1 MPLAAYGSMS
11 LRRSHN
17 GRERMRADD
26 RKYLPEEQDNVS
38 LLQEIHNESNGAQ
51 FRRADLHI
59 HSFGEG
65 GSYDVTDAMM
75 TPEGIVDTAIAERLD
90 LIAIT
95 DHNQIANVRPA
106 LKYADGKRL
115 LVIPGVELSTPQ
127 GHLLVYFETA
137 DQLQRFFGKLTIS
150 DDRKACHNTI
160 PQCLRFAEEFSGF
173 GICAHIELDSG
184 LEKAHPKFDAFK
196 QEVFNCPNLLGLE
209 IAKASNSAW
218 FSHDDADANR
228 RNCVVARCRA
238 LGFEDGV
245 DLAKVMSSDAHTLN
259 ALGRNASGN
268 RRLTRLKM
276 EALTFASLRIAL
288 MDAAARVRLED
299 LIPASIPK
307 FVGMKLEGG
316 FLKDQIVHFSP
327 NLTCIIGGRG
337 AGKSTLLESL
347 RAASGNAAEST
358 IIDSEV
364 WPDAISLIYED
375 EVGQRHTLTRNK
387 LCEVVNGDPEG
398 PTAVSIESYG
408 QGETADT
415 IQHCDDDPSILLRFL
430 DGFIDFGELCDQ
442 DEALRDAILANQ
454 EVVEKLQ
461 LDVNQIVPTEKAKGI
476 ADTQVAAL
484 KKQNASQVVELEEK
498 LAKERRFRDG
508 LKRNLDELL
517 TSITDS
523 LTGGEL
529 RKLTADVDGDGL
541 AVGKAE
547 FEVVKAL
554 VDGLATEIE
563 TLSGQLKQK
572 VVGANGKI
580 AAQLRVWIAREKET
594 QEKIEEIRR
603 DLERQNIKLDMAFI
617 RKVTKDAANLQAR
630 LTELKKSQP
639 KQQEAFKERRRLLQE
654 RVDLRAKIFNA
665 RQAFATTMNS
675 NLAAAVVDYKVKI
688 QFYEGLLS
696 LDMEELIKTTMN
708 WRTSQV
714 PRAALIAAT
723 ISPARLLAAVVA
735 KDAATIEQLSDAEGN
750 RVFSKADAADII
762 GKLGEWQAR
771 CALERIAFEDRPE
784 IKVTRTID
792 KPDGS
797 KFHQVRDFAKLS
809 LGQQQAIL
817 LSVLLFSKS
826 RVPLIIDQP
835 EDNLDGEFI
844 YKTVVRS
851 LRSIKEHRQVII
863 VTHNPNIAVLGDAEL
878 IIPLRG
884 ASEVSVIRDR
894 GSIDTGQTKDIV
906 CTILEGSQKAF
917 KRRQEVYGY

>member
-1 MPLAAYGSMS
+1 M
-11 LRRSHN
+11 
-17 GRERMRADD
+17 
-26 RKYLPEEQDNVS
+26 S
-38 LLQEIHNESNGAQ
+38 LLQEIRNESNGAL

-65 GSYDVTDAMM
+65 GSYDVTDASM
-75 TPEGIVDTAIAERLD
+75 TPEGIVDTAIAEQLD

-95 DHNQIANVRPA
+95 DHNNIANVRPA
-106 LKYADGKRL
+106 LTYAGGKGL
-115 LVIPGVELSTPQ
+115 LVVPGVELSTPQ

-160 PQCLRFAEEFSGF
+160 PQCLRFADEFNGF

-209 IAKASNSAW
+209 IANATNSAW
-218 FSHDDADANR
+218 FSHDDTDANR
-228 RNCVVARCRA
+228 RNCVVARCA
-238 LGFEDGV
+238 TLGLEDGV
-245 DLAKVMSSDAHTLN
+245 DIAKVMSSDAHTLN

-276 EALTFASLRIAL
+276 EAPTFASLRIAL
-288 MDAAARVRLED
+288 NDAAARVRLED
-299 LIPASIPK
+299 LIPASVPR

-316 FLKDQIVHFSP
+316 FLKDQVVHFSP

-364 WPDAISLIYED
+364 WPDAISLVYED
-375 EVGQRHTLTRNK
+375 EVGQRHTLTRSK
-387 LCEVVNGDPEG
+387 LCEVVNGDPDG
-398 PTAVSIESYG
+398 PTAINIESYG

-415 IQHCDDDPSILLRFL
+415 IQHCDEDPSILLRFL
-430 DGFIDFGELCDQ
+430 DGFIDFGEMRKQ

-454 EVVEKLQ
+454 TVIETLQ
-461 LDVNQIVPTEKAKGI
+461 QCINQIGPTEKAKSI

-498 LAKERRFRDG
+498 LARERRFRDG
-508 LKRNLDELL
+508 LKRNLAELL
-517 TSITDS
+517 TSITNS
-523 LTGGEL
+523 LAGGEL
-529 RKLTADVDGDGL
+529 RKLTADIDGDAF

-547 FEVVKAL
+547 YEIVKAL
-554 VDGLATEIE
+554 VDGLASEIDA
-563 TLSGQLKQK
+563 LSGRLKQH
-572 VVGANGKI
+572 VVTANDKI
-580 AAQLRVWIAREKET
+580 AAQLQVWIAREKET
-594 QEKIEEIRR
+594 QDKIEDIRR
-603 DLERQNIKLDMAFI
+603 ELEKQNIKLDIAFI
-617 RKVTKDAANLQAR
+617 RKVTKDAADLQAR

-639 KQQEAFKERRRLLQE
+639 KQQEAFKERKRLIQE
-654 RVDLRAKIFNA
+654 RAALRGKIFNT
-665 RQAFATTMNS
+665 RHAFATTMNG
-675 NLAAAVVDYKVKI
+675 NLAAAVVDYWVKI
-688 QFYEGLLS
+688 KFYEGLLS
-696 LDMEELIKTTMN
+696 SDMEELIKTTMN

-714 PRAALIAAT
+714 PRAALISAT
-723 ISPARLLAAVVA
+723 LPPAQLLAAVVA
-735 KDAATIEQLSDAEGN
+735 KDASALEKLNDADGN
-750 RVFSKADAADII
+750 RVFSKADAADILA
-762 GKLGEWQAR
+762 KLGEWQPR
-771 CALERIAFEDRPE
+771 SALERIAFEDRPE
-784 IKVTRTID
+784 IKVTQVID
-792 KPDGS
+792 KPDGT
-797 KFHQVRDFAKLS
+797 KGYRVRDFAKLS

-817 LSVLLFSKS
+817 LTVLLFSKS

-851 LRSIKEHRQVII
+851 LRSIKEYRQVII

-884 ASEVSVIRDR
+884 ASEVSLIRDR
-894 GSIDTGQTKDIV
+894 GSIDTTETKDIV

-917 KRRQEVYGY
+917 KRRQEIYGY

>member
-1 MPLAAYGSMS
+1 MS
-11 LRRSHN
+11 LLH
-17 GRERMRADD
+17 
-26 RKYLPEEQDNVS
+26 
-38 LLQEIHNESNGAQ
+38 QEIQNESNGAQ

-65 GSYDVTDAMM
+65 GSYDVKDVTM
-75 TPEGIVDTAIAERLD
+75 TPECIVDTAIAERLD

-106 LKYADGKRL
+106 LKHAEGKGL

-150 DDRKACHNTI
+150 EDRKSCHNTI
-160 PQCLRFAEEFSGF
+160 PQCLRIAEEFNGF

-209 IAKASNSAW
+209 ITNASNSAL
-218 FSHDDADANR
+218 FSHDDTDANR
-228 RNCVVARCRA
+228 KNCAVERCKV
-238 LGFEDGV
+238 LHLEDGT
-245 DLAKVMSSDAHTLN
+245 DLAKVMSSDSHTLN

-268 RRLTRLKM
+268 RKLTRFKM

-288 MDAAARVRLED
+288 MDATARVRLED
-299 LIPASIPK
+299 LIPASVPR

-358 IIDSEV
+358 IVDSEV
-364 WPDAISLIYED
+364 WPDAITLVYED
-375 EVGQRHTLTRNK
+375 EAGQRYTLTRNK
-387 LCEVVNGDPEG
+387 LCDVMNLDPEG
-398 PTAVSIESYG
+398 PTSIAIESYG
-408 QGETADT
+408 QGETAET
-415 IQHCDDDPSILLRFL
+415 IQHCDDDPAILLRFL
-430 DGFIDFGELCDQ
+430 DGFIDFGELREQ
-442 DEALRDAILANQ
+442 DEVLRDAILANQ
-454 EVVEKLQ
+454 TVIETLQ
-461 LDVNQIVPTEKAKGI
+461 QSINQIVPTEKAKGI

-498 LAKERRFRDG
+498 LAKERRFRDS
-508 LKRNLDELL
+508 LKRSLGGFL
-517 TSITDS
+517 TSITNS
-523 LTGGEL
+523 LTGEEL
-529 RKLTADVDGDGL
+529 RKLTADVDGNGL

-547 FEVVKAL
+547 FEVVKVL
-554 VDGLATEIE
+554 VDDLATEIE
-563 TLSGQLKQK
+563 RLSGEIKE
-572 VVGANGKI
+572 KI
-580 AAQLRVWIAREKET
+580 AAVNNKISQQIQVWIAREKET

-603 DLERQNIKLDMAFI
+603 ELEKQNIKLDMAFI
-617 RKVTKDAANLQAR
+617 RKVTKEAADFQTR

-639 KQQEAFKERRRLLQE
+639 KQQEAFKERKRLLQQ
-654 RVDLRAKIFNA
+654 RGDLRAKIFNA
-665 RQAFATTMNS
+665 RQGFAVTMNG
-675 NLAAAVVDYKVKI
+675 NLAAAVVDYRVKI
-688 QFYEGLLS
+688 QFHEGLFSPKLED
-696 LDMEELIKTTMN
+696 LVKTTMN

-714 PRAALIAAT
+714 PRAAIIAST
-723 ISPARLLAAVVA
+723 LSPVQLLAAVNA
-735 KDAATIEQLSDAEGN
+735 KDGAVLEQLEDEYGN
-750 RVFSKADAADII
+750 SIFSKADAADII
-762 GKLGEWQAR
+762 DKLSEWQAK
-771 CALERIAFEDRPE
+771 CALERIEFEDRPE
-784 IKVTRTID
+784 IKVTRAID
-792 KPDGS
+792 KPDGTKS
-797 KFHQVRDFAKLS
+797 YQVRDFAKLS

-817 LSVLLFSKS
+817 LTVLLFSKS

-894 GSIDTGQTKDIV
+894 GSIDTNQTKDIV

-917 KRRQEVYGY
+917 RRRQEVYGY

>member
-1 MPLAAYGSMS
+1 M
-11 LRRSHN
+11 
-17 GRERMRADD
+17 
-26 RKYLPEEQDNVS
+26 S
-38 LLQEIHNESNGAQ
+38 LLQEIQAESNGAQ

-59 HSFGEG
+59 HSFGED
-65 GSYDVTDAMM
+65 GSYDVTDATM
-75 TPEGIVDTAIAERLD
+75 TPEGIVDMAIAERLN

-95 DHNQIANVRPA
+95 DHNQIANIRAA
-106 LKYADGKRL
+106 LKHADGKGL
-115 LVIPGVELSTPQ
+115 LVVPGVELSTPQ
-127 GHLLVYFETA
+127 GHLLVYFQTA

-150 DDRKACHNTI
+150 GDRKTCHNTI
-160 PQCLRFAEEFSGF
+160 PQCLHFAEEFNGF
-173 GICAHIELDSG
+173 GICAHIEVDSG

-209 IAKASNSAW
+209 IANASNSVW
-218 FSHDDADANR
+218 FTHDDTDPNR
-228 RNCVVARCRA
+228 RNCVVARCKA

-268 RRLTRLKM
+268 RKLTRFKM
-276 EALTFASLRIAL
+276 EAMTFASLRIAL

-299 LIPASIPK
+299 LVPASIPK

-316 FLKDQIVHFSP
+316 FLKDQVVHFSP

-364 WPDAISLIYED
+364 WPDAISLVYED
-375 EVGQRHTLTRNK
+375 EVGQHHTLTRSK
-387 LCEVVNGDPEG
+387 LCEVTNGDPDG
-398 PTAVSIESYG
+398 PTAVAIESYG
-408 QGETADT
+408 QGETANT

-430 DGFIDFGELCDQ
+430 DGFIDFGELHKQ
-442 DEALRDAILANQ
+442 DETSRDAILSNQ
-454 EVVEKLQ
+454 TVIERLQ
-461 LDVNQIVPTEKAKGI
+461 QAINQIAPTEQAKNI
-476 ADTQVAAL
+476 ADTQVATL

-508 LKRNLDELL
+508 LNRNLGELL
-517 TSITDS
+517 TSITNS
-523 LTGGEL
+523 LTSSEL
-529 RKLTADVDGDGL
+529 RKLMVDADGNGL

-547 FEVVKAL
+547 FEVVKVL

-563 TLSGQLKQK
+563 TLSGQFKQK
-572 VVGANGKI
+572 VVDAKDKI
-580 AAQLRVWIAREKET
+580 AAQFQVWIAREKET
-594 QEKIEEIRR
+594 QDKIEEIRR
-603 DLERQNIKLDMAFI
+603 ELEKQNIKLDMAFI
-617 RKVTKDAANLQAR
+617 RKVTKDAADLQAR
-630 LTELKKSQP
+630 LTDLKKSQP

-654 RVDLRAKIFNA
+654 RIEIRSKIFNT
-665 RQAFATTMNS
+665 RQAFAITMNT
-675 NLAAAVVDYKVKI
+675 NLAAAVVDYRVKI

-696 LDMEELIKTTMN
+696 PDLEELFKTTMN

-714 PRAALIAAT
+714 PRAAIIAAT
-723 ISPARLLAAVVA
+723 LSSTRLLAAVVA
-735 KDAATIEQLSDAEGN
+735 KDASELEQLSDADGN

-762 GKLGEWQAR
+762 DKLREWQAQ

-792 KPDGS
+792 KPDGT
-797 KFHQVRDFAKLS
+797 KAHQVRDFAKLS

-817 LSVLLFSKS
+817 LTVLLFSKS

-851 LRSIKEHRQVII
+851 LRSIKEQRQVII

-884 ASEVSVIRDR
+884 ASEVSVVRDR
-894 GSIDTGQTKDIV
+894 GSIDTVETKNIV

>member
-1 MPLAAYGSMS
+1 M
-11 LRRSHN
+11 
-17 GRERMRADD
+17 
-26 RKYLPEEQDNVS
+26 S
-38 LLQEIHNESNGAQ
+38 LLQEIQKESNGAL

-59 HSFGEG
+59 HSFGPD
-65 GSYDVTDAMM
+65 GSYDVTDAKM
-75 TPEGIVDTAIAERLD
+75 TPEAIVDTSIAERLD

-95 DHNQIANVRPA
+95 DHNQIGNVRSA
-106 LKYADGKRL
+106 LKYAQGKSL
-115 LVIPGVELSTPQ
+115 LVVPGVELSTPQ

-150 DDRKACHNTI
+150 DDGKACHNTV
-160 PQCLRFAEEFSGF
+160 PQCLQFAAEYNGF

-184 LEKAHPKFDAFK
+184 LEKAAPKFDAFK

-209 IAKASNSAW
+209 ITNASNSAM
-218 FSHDDADANR
+218 FSHDDADPNR
-228 RNCVVARCRA
+228 RNCAVARCAA
-238 LGFEDGV
+238 LGLEEGV

-268 RRLTRLKM
+268 RKLTRLKM

-288 MDAAARVRLED
+288 MDATARVRLED
-299 LIPASIPK
+299 LIPASVPR

-316 FLKDQIVHFSP
+316 FLKNQIVHFSP
-327 NLTCIIGGRG
+327 NLTCVIGGRG

-364 WPDAISLIYED
+364 WPDAISLVYED
-375 EVGQRHTLTRNK
+375 EVGERHTLTRSK
-387 LCEVVNGDPEG
+387 LCDVTNADPEG
-398 PTAVSIESYG
+398 PTAVAIESYG

-415 IQHCDDDPSILLRFL
+415 IQHCDTDPSILLRFL
-430 DGFIDFGELCDQ
+430 DGFIDFGELRKQ
-442 DEALRDAILANQ
+442 DELLRDAILANQ
-454 EVVEKLQ
+454 ALIETLQ
-461 LDVNQIVPTEKAKGI
+461 QSIDQIGPTEKAKGI
-476 ADTQVAAL
+476 ADTQLAAL
-484 KKQNASQVVELEEK
+484 KRQNASQVVELEEK

-508 LKRNLDELL
+508 LKRNLSELL
-517 TSITDS
+517 TSITSS
-523 LTGGEL
+523 LAGGEL
-529 RKLTADVDGDGL
+529 RRLTADIDGDTL

-547 FEVVKAL
+547 FDLVKAL
-554 VDGLATEIE
+554 VERLATEIDK
-563 TLSGQLKQK
+563 LSGELKQK
-572 VVGANGKI
+572 VVAANGEI
-580 AAQLRVWIAREKET
+580 AAQLQVWVTREKAT
-594 QEKIEEIRR
+594 QERIEEIRR
-603 DLERQNIKLDMAFI
+603 DLEKQNIKLDIAFI
-617 RKVTKDAANLQAR
+617 RKVTKDAADLQAR
-630 LTELKKSQP
+630 LIELKKSQP
-639 KQQEAFKERRRLLQE
+639 KQQEAFKERRRLIQE
-654 RVDLRAKIFNA
+654 RATLRAKIFNA
-665 RQAFATTMNS
+665 RQAFATTMS
-675 NLAAAVVDYKVKI
+675 GNLAAAVVDYRVKF

-696 LDMEELIKTTMN
+696 PEMEDLIKTTMN

-714 PRAALIAAT
+714 PRAGLIAAR
-723 ISPARLLAAVVA
+723 ISPAQLLVAVNA
-735 KDAATIEQLSDAEGN
+735 KNTSVLEQLNDADGN
-750 RVFSKADAADII
+750 RVFSKADAGDII
-762 GKLGEWQAR
+762 AKLSEWQAK

-784 IKVTRTID
+784 IKVTQVVENA
-792 KPDGS
+792 DGT
-797 KFHQVRDFAKLS
+797 KGYRVRDFAKLS

-817 LSVLLFSKS
+817 LTVLLFSKS

-863 VTHNPNIAVLGDAEL
+863 VTHNANIAVLGDAEL

-894 GSIDTGQTKDIV
+894 GSIDTTDTKDIV

>member
-1 MPLAAYGSMS
+1 M
-11 LRRSHN
+11 
-17 GRERMRADD
+17 
-26 RKYLPEEQDNVS
+26 S
-38 LLQEIHNESNGAQ
+38 LLQEIQKESNGAL

-59 HSFGEG
+59 HSFGAD
-65 GSYDVTDAMM
+65 GSYDVTDVTM
-75 TPEGIVDTAIAERLD
+75 TPEAIVDTSISERLD

-95 DHNQIANVRPA
+95 DHNQIGNVRSA
-106 LKYADGKRL
+106 VKYSQGKSL
-115 LVIPGVELSTPQ
+115 LVVPGVELSTPQ

-150 DDRKACHNTI
+150 DDRKACHNTV
-160 PQCLRFAEEFSGF
+160 PQCLQFAAEFNGF

-184 LEKAHPKFDAFK
+184 LEKAAPKFDAFK

-209 IAKASNSAW
+209 IANASNSAM
-218 FSHDDADANR
+218 FSHDDTDANR
-228 RNCVVARCRA
+228 KNCAVARCAA
-238 LGFEDGV
+238 LGLEEGV

-268 RRLTRLKM
+268 RKLTRLKM

-288 MDAAARVRLED
+288 MDATARVRLED
-299 LIPASIPK
+299 LIPASVPK

-316 FLKDQIVHFSP
+316 FLKNQVVHFSP

-364 WPDAISLIYED
+364 WPDSISLVYED
-375 EVGQRHTLTRNK
+375 EVGERHTLTRSK
-387 LCEVVNGDPEG
+387 LCDVTNADQEG
-398 PTAVSIESYG
+398 PTAVAIESYG

-415 IQHCDDDPSILLRFL
+415 IQHCDTDPSILLRFL
-430 DGFIDFGELCDQ
+430 DGFIDFGELRKQ
-442 DEALRDAILANQ
+442 DEALRDALLANQ
-454 EVVEKLQ
+454 TLIETLQ
-461 LDVNQIVPTEKAKGI
+461 QSINQIGPAEKAKGV

-484 KKQNASQVVELEEK
+484 KRQNASQVVELEEK

-508 LKRNLDELL
+508 LKRNLSELL
-517 TSITDS
+517 TSITNS
-523 LTGGEL
+523 LAGSEL
-529 RKLTADVDGDGL
+529 RRLTADIDGDAL

-547 FEVVKAL
+547 FDVVKAL
-554 VDGLATEIE
+554 VDGLATEID

-572 VVGANGKI
+572 VVAANDKI
-580 AAQLRVWIAREKET
+580 AAQLQVWVTREKAT

-603 DLERQNIKLDMAFI
+603 DLQKQSIKLDIAFI
-617 RKVTKDAANLQAR
+617 RKVTKDAADLQAR

-639 KQQEAFKERRRLLQE
+639 KQLEAFKERRRLIQD
-654 RVDLRAKIFNA
+654 RAALRAKIFNA
-665 RQAFATTMNS
+665 RQAFATTMNG
-675 NLAAAVVDYKVKI
+675 NLATAVVDYRVKF
-688 QFYEGLLS
+688 QFYESLLS
-696 LDMEELIKTTMN
+696 PEMEELIKTTMS

-723 ISPARLLAAVVA
+723 ISPAQLLVAVDA
-735 KDAATIEQLSDAEGN
+735 KNASVLEQLNDVDGN
-750 RVFSKADAADII
+750 RVFSKADASDII
-762 GKLGEWQAR
+762 AKLSEWQSK

-784 IKVTRTID
+784 IKVTQVVENS
-792 KPDGS
+792 DGT
-797 KFHQVRDFAKLS
+797 KGYRVRDFAKLS

-817 LSVLLFSKS
+817 LTVLLFSKS

-878 IIPLRG
+878 IVPLRG
-884 ASEVSVIRDR
+884 ASEVSVIRNR
-894 GSIDTGQTKDIV
+894 GSIDTTVTKDIV

>member
-1 MPLAAYGSMS
+1 M
-11 LRRSHN
+11 
-17 GRERMRADD
+17 
-26 RKYLPEEQDNVS
+26 S
-38 LLQEIHNESNGAQ
+38 LLQEIQNESNGAQ

-59 HSFGEG
+59 HSFGED
-65 GSYDVTDAMM
+65 GSYDVKDATM

-95 DHNQIANVRPA
+95 DHNQIANIRSA
-106 LKYADGKRL
+106 LKYAEGKPL

-137 DQLQRFFGKLTIS
+137 DHLQRFFGKLTIS

-160 PQCLRFAEEFSGF
+160 PQCLRFAEEFNGF
-173 GICAHIELDSG
+173 GICAHIDLDSG
-184 LEKAHPKFDAFK
+184 LERAHPKFDAFK

-209 IAKASNSAW
+209 ISNASNSAW
-218 FSHDDADANR
+218 FSHDDTDANR
-228 RNCVVARCRA
+228 RNCVVARCKA
-238 LGFEDGV
+238 LGLEDGI

-259 ALGRNASGN
+259 ALGRNANGN
-268 RRLTRLKM
+268 RKLTRLKM

-307 FVGMKLEGG
+307 FIGMKLEGG
-316 FLKDQIVHFSP
+316 FLKDQIVRFSP

-358 IIDSEV
+358 IVDSEV
-364 WPDAISLIYED
+364 WPDAISLVYED
-375 EVGQRHTLTRNK
+375 EVGQLHTLSRSK

-398 PTAVSIESYG
+398 PIAVAIESYG
-408 QGETADT
+408 QGETANT

-430 DGFIDFGELCDQ
+430 DGFIDFGELREQ
-442 DEALRDAILANQ
+442 DEALRDEILANQ
-454 EVVEKLQ
+454 EVIEALQ
-461 LDVNQIVPTEKAKGI
+461 LNINQIASTEKAKGI
-476 ADTQVAAL
+476 ADTQVTAL
-484 KKQNASQVVELEEK
+484 KKQNASQVVELAEK

-517 TSITDS
+517 TSITNS

-529 RKLTADVDGDGL
+529 RKLTADVDGDSL

-563 TLSGQLKQK
+563 TLSSQLRQK

-580 AAQLRVWIAREKET
+580 AAQLQVWIAREKET

-603 DLERQNIKLDMAFI
+603 DLEKQNIKLDMAFI
-617 RKVTKDAANLQAR
+617 RKVTKDASDLQAR
-630 LTELKKSQP
+630 LTELKKSLP
-639 KQQEAFKERRRLLQE
+639 KHQVALKERKRLLQE

-696 LDMEELIKTTMN
+696 PDMEDLIKTTMN

-714 PRAALIAAT
+714 PRAALIAAAL
-723 ISPARLLAAVVA
+723 SPARLLAAVAA
-735 KDAATIEQLSDAEGN
+735 KDASALEQLSDAEGN
-750 RVFSKADAADII
+750 RVFSKTDAADII
-762 GKLGEWQAR
+762 GKLSEWQAR
-771 CALERIAFEDRPE
+771 CALERIALEDRPE

-792 KPDGS
+792 KPDGTKS
-797 KFHQVRDFAKLS
+797 HQVRDFAKLS

-894 GSIDTGQTKDIV
+894 GSIDTGETKDIV

>member
-1 MPLAAYGSMS
+1 MS
-11 LRRSHN
+11 LLH
-17 GRERMRADD
+17 
-26 RKYLPEEQDNVS
+26 
-38 LLQEIHNESNGAQ
+38 EIENESNGAL

-59 HSFGEG
+59 HSFGED
-65 GSYDVTDAMM
+65 GSYDVTDASM
-75 TPEGIVDTAIAERLD
+75 TPQGIVDTAITERLD

-95 DHNQIANVRPA
+95 DHNTFANVRPA
-106 LKYADGKRL
+106 LKYAEGKGL
-115 LVIPGVELSTPQ
+115 LVVPGVELSTPQ

-160 PQCLRFAEEFSGF
+160 PQCLRFAEEFNGF

-209 IAKASNSAW
+209 ISNAANSAW
-218 FSHDDADANR
+218 FSHDDTDANR
-228 RNCVVARCRA
+228 RNCVVARCAA
-238 LGFEDGV
+238 LGLEGGV

-276 EALTFASLRIAL
+276 EALKFTSLRIAL
-288 MDAAARVRLED
+288 KDAAARVRLED
-299 LIPASIPK
+299 LIPASVPR
-307 FVGMKLEGG
+307 FVGLKLEGG

-347 RAASGNAAEST
+347 RAASGNAAATT

-364 WPDAISLIYED
+364 WPDAILLVYED
-375 EVGQRHTLTRNK
+375 EVGQRHTLTRSK
-387 LCEVVNGDPEG
+387 LCGVANGDPEG
-398 PTAVSIESYG
+398 PTAVNIESYG

-430 DGFIDFGELCDQ
+430 DGFIDFGELRKQ
-442 DEALRDAILANQ
+442 DEDLRDAILANQ
-454 EVVEKLQ
+454 TTIETLQ
-461 LDVNQIVPTEKAKGI
+461 QSINQIASTEKAKGI
-476 ADTQVAAL
+476 ADTQVATL
-484 KKQNASQVVELEEK
+484 KRQNASQVVELEEK
-498 LAKERRFRDG
+498 LAKERHFREG
-508 LKRNLDELL
+508 LNRSLGELL
-517 TSITDS
+517 TSINDS
-523 LTGGEL
+523 LKGGEL
-529 RKLTADVDGDGL
+529 RKLTADVDGDKL
-541 AVGKAE
+541 AVGKVE

-554 VDGLATEIE
+554 VDGLATEVE
-563 TLSGQLKQK
+563 TLSGQFKQK
-572 VVGANGKI
+572 AVAANDKI
-580 AAQLRVWIAREKET
+580 AAQLQVWITREKET
-594 QEKIEEIRR
+594 QDKIEEIRR
-603 DLERQNIKLDMAFI
+603 ELEKQNIKLDMAFI
-617 RKVTKDAANLQAR
+617 RKVTKDAADLQAR
-630 LTELKKSQP
+630 LAKLKESQP
-639 KQQEAFKERRRLLQE
+639 KQQEASKERRRLIQE
-654 RVDLRAKIFNA
+654 RAALRVKIFNA
-665 RQAFATTMNS
+665 RQAFATTMNG
-675 NLAAAVVDYKVKI
+675 NLAAAVVDYRVKV

-696 LDMEELIKTTMN
+696 SEMEELIKTTMS

-723 ISPARLLAAVVA
+723 LSPSQLLTAVIA
-735 KDAATIEQLSDAEGN
+735 KDASPLEQLNDADGN
-750 RVFSKADAADII
+750 RVFSKADATEIL
-762 GKLGEWQAR
+762 GKLGEWQPR
-771 CALERIAFEDRPE
+771 CTLERIAFEDRPE
-784 IKVTRTID
+784 IKVTQVID
-792 KPDGS
+792 KPDGT
-797 KFHQVRDFAKLS
+797 KAFRIRDFAQLS

-817 LSVLLFSKS
+817 LTVLLFSKS

-835 EDNLDGEFI
+835 EDNLDSEFI

-863 VTHNPNIAVLGDAEL
+863 VTHNANIAVLGDAEL

-884 ASEVSVIRDR
+884 ASEVSVIRNR
-894 GSIDTGQTKDIV
+894 GSIDTTETKDLV

>member
-1 MPLAAYGSMS
+1 
-11 LRRSHN
+11 
-17 GRERMRADD
+17 
-26 RKYLPEEQDNVS
+26 VS
-38 LLQEIHNESNGAQ
+38 LLQEIQKESNGAL

-59 HSFGEG
+59 HSFGAD
-65 GSYDVTDAMM
+65 GSYDVTDATM
-75 TPEGIVDTAIAERLD
+75 TPEAIVDTSIAERLD

-95 DHNQIANVRPA
+95 DHNQIGNVRSA
-106 LKYADGKRL
+106 LKYAQGKSL
-115 LVIPGVELSTPQ
+115 LVVPGVELSTPQ

-150 DDRKACHNTI
+150 DDRKVCHNTV
-160 PQCLRFAEEFSGF
+160 PQCLQFAAEFNGF

-184 LEKAHPKFDAFK
+184 LEKAAPKFDAFK
-196 QEVFNCPNLLGLE
+196 QGVFNCSNLLGLE
-209 IAKASNSAW
+209 IANASNSAM
-218 FSHDDADANR
+218 FSHDDTDANR
-228 RNCVVARCRA
+228 RNCAVARCAA
-238 LGFEDGV
+238 LGLEEGV
-245 DLAKVMSSDAHTLN
+245 DLAKVMSSDAHTLT

-268 RRLTRLKM
+268 RKLTRLKM

-288 MDAAARVRLED
+288 MDATARMRLED
-299 LIPASIPK
+299 LIPASVPR

-316 FLKDQIVHFSP
+316 FLKNQVVHFSP

-364 WPDAISLIYED
+364 WPDAISLVYED
-375 EVGQRHTLTRNK
+375 EVGERHTLTRSK
-387 LCEVVNGDPEG
+387 LCDVTNADPEG
-398 PTAVSIESYG
+398 PTVVAIESYG

-415 IQHCDDDPSILLRFL
+415 IQHCDTDPSILLRFL
-430 DGFIDFGELCDQ
+430 DDFIDFGELRKQ

-454 EVVEKLQ
+454 VLIETLQ
-461 LDVNQIVPTEKAKGI
+461 QSINQIGPTEKAKGI

-508 LKRNLDELL
+508 LKRNLSELL
-517 TSITDS
+517 ASITNS
-523 LTGGEL
+523 LAGGEL
-529 RKLTADVDGDGL
+529 RRLTADIDGDAL

-547 FEVVKAL
+547 FDVVKAL
-554 VDGLATEIE
+554 VDGLATEID
-563 TLSGQLKQK
+563 TLSDQLKQK
-572 VVGANGKI
+572 VVAANDKI
-580 AAQLRVWIAREKET
+580 AAQLQVWVTREKAT
-594 QEKIEEIRR
+594 QERIEEIRR
-603 DLERQNIKLDMAFI
+603 DLEKQNIKLDIAFI
-617 RKVTKDAANLQAR
+617 RKVTKDAADLQAR

-639 KQQEAFKERRRLLQE
+639 KQQEAFKERRRLIQE
-654 RVDLRAKIFNA
+654 RAALRAKIFNA
-665 RQAFATTMNS
+665 RQAFATTMNG
-675 NLAAAVVDYKVKI
+675 NLAAAVVDYRVKF
-688 QFYEGLLS
+688 QFYESLLS
-696 LDMEELIKTTMN
+696 PEMEELIKTTMS

-723 ISPARLLAAVVA
+723 ISPAQLLVAVNA
-735 KDAATIEQLSDAEGN
+735 KDASVLEQLNDADGN
-750 RVFSKADAADII
+750 RVFSKADAGDII
-762 GKLGEWQAR
+762 AKLSEWQAK
-771 CALERIAFEDRPE
+771 CALERITFEDRPE
-784 IKVTRTID
+784 IQVTQVVEN
-792 KPDGS
+792 PDGT
-797 KFHQVRDFAKLS
+797 KGYRVRDFAKLS

-817 LSVLLFSKS
+817 LTALLFSKS

-894 GSIDTGQTKDIV
+894 GSIDTTETKDIV

>member
-1 MPLAAYGSMS
+1 M
-11 LRRSHN
+11 
-17 GRERMRADD
+17 
-26 RKYLPEEQDNVS
+26 S
-38 LLQEIHNESNGAQ
+38 LLQEIQKESNGAL

-59 HSFGEG
+59 HSFGDG
-65 GSYDVTDAMM
+65 GSYDVTDASM
-75 TPEGIVDTAIAERLD
+75 TPEGIVNMAIAERLD

-95 DHNQIANVRPA
+95 DHNNIANVRFA
-106 LKYADGKRL
+106 VKYADGRGL
-115 LVIPGVELSTPQ
+115 LVVPGVELSTPQ

-137 DQLQRFFGKLTIS
+137 DQLQRFFGKLSIS
-150 DDRKACHNTI
+150 DDRRACHNTI
-160 PQCLRFAEEFSGF
+160 PQCLRIAEEFNGF
-173 GICAHIELDSG
+173 GICAHIELGSG

-196 QEVFNCPNLLGLE
+196 QEVFNCTNLLGLE
-209 IAKASNSAW
+209 IANATNSTW
-218 FSHDDADANR
+218 FSHDDTDANR
-228 RNCVVARCRA
+228 RNCIVTRCA
-238 LGFEDGV
+238 TLGLEVGV

-268 RRLTRLKM
+268 RKLTRLKM
-276 EALTFASLRIAL
+276 EALTFTSLRIAL

-299 LIPASIPK
+299 LIPASVPR

-316 FLKDQIVHFSP
+316 FLKDQVVHFSP

-347 RAASGNAAEST
+347 RAASGNAAAST

-364 WPDAISLIYED
+364 WPDAISLVYED
-375 EVGQRHTLTRNK
+375 EVGQRHTLTRSK
-387 LCEVVNGDPEG
+387 LCEVMNGDPVG
-398 PTAVSIESYG
+398 PTAVNIESYG

-415 IQHCDDDPSILLRFL
+415 IQHCDRDPTILLRFL
-430 DGFIDFGELCDQ
+430 DGFIDLGELRKQ

-454 EVVEKLQ
+454 TVIETLQ
-461 LDVNQIVPTEKAKGI
+461 QSINQIVPTEKAKGI

-508 LKRNLDELL
+508 LKRNLDQLL
-517 TSITDS
+517 TSITNS
-523 LTGGEL
+523 LSGVEL
-529 RKLTADVDGDGL
+529 RKVTADIDGDAF

-554 VDGLATEIE
+554 VDDLAVEID

-572 VVGANGKI
+572 VVTADGKI
-580 AAQLRVWIAREKET
+580 AAQLQVWIRREKET
-594 QEKIEEIRR
+594 QDKIEEIRR
-603 DLERQNIKLDMAFI
+603 DLEKQKIKLDIAFI
-617 RKVTKDAANLQAR
+617 RKVTKEAADLQAR

-639 KQQEAFKERRRLLQE
+639 KQQEALKERKRLIQE
-654 RVDLRAKIFNA
+654 RATLRGKIFNA
-665 RQAFATTMNS
+665 RQAFATTMNV
-675 NLAAAVVDYKVKI
+675 NLAAAVVDYRVKI

-696 LDMEELIKTTMN
+696 SELEELIKTTMN
-708 WRTSQV
+708 WRTSQI
-714 PRAALIAAT
+714 PRATLIAAT
-723 ISPARLLAAVVA
+723 LSPPKLLAAVIANDTSQLEKLKDVA
-735 KDAATIEQLSDAEGN
+735 GN
-750 RVFSKADAADII
+750 HIFSKADATDILA
-762 GKLGEWQAR
+762 KLGEWQPR

-784 IKVTRTID
+784 IKVSQAID
-792 KPDGS
+792 NPDGT
-797 KFHQVRDFAKLS
+797 KAYRVRDFTKLS

-817 LSVLLFSKS
+817 LTVLLFSKS

-844 YKTVVRS
+844 YKTVVRT

-884 ASEVSVIRDR
+884 ASEVSVIRNR
-894 GSIDTGQTKDIV
+894 GSIDTTETKDIV
-906 CTILEGSQKAF
+906 CTILEGSQTAF

>member
-1 MPLAAYGSMS
+1 M
-11 LRRSHN
+11 
-17 GRERMRADD
+17 
-26 RKYLPEEQDNVS
+26 S
-38 LLQEIHNESNGAQ
+38 LLQEIQNESNGAL

-65 GSYDVTDAMM
+65 GSYDVTDVTM
-75 TPEGIVDTAIAERLD
+75 TPEGIIDTAIAERLD
-90 LIAIT
+90 LVAIT
-95 DHNQIANVRPA
+95 DHNQIGNIRPA
-106 LKYADGKRL
+106 LKYADGKGL

-150 DDRKACHNTI
+150 DDRRACHNTI

-184 LEKAHPKFDAFK
+184 LEKAHHKFDAFK
-196 QEVFNCPNLLGLE
+196 QEVFNCRNLLGLE
-209 IAKASNSAW
+209 IASAANSAW
-218 FSHDDADANR
+218 FSHDDTDANR
-228 RNCVVARCRA
+228 RNCIINRCTT
-238 LGFEDGV
+238 LGFEDRG

-268 RRLTRLKM
+268 RKLTRLKM
-276 EALTFASLRIAL
+276 EALTFASVRIAL

-299 LIPASIPK
+299 LVPASVPR
-307 FVGMKLEGG
+307 FLGMKLEGG

-364 WPDAISLIYED
+364 WPDAISLVYED
-375 EVGQRHTLTRNK
+375 EVGQRHTLTRSK
-387 LCEVVNGDPEG
+387 LCEVVNDDPDG
-398 PTAVSIESYG
+398 PTTVNIESYG

-415 IQHCDDDPSILLRFL
+415 IQHCDNDPSILLRFL
-430 DGFIDFGELCDQ
+430 DGFIDFGELRKQ
-442 DEALRDAILANQ
+442 DEAVRDAILANQ
-454 EVVEKLQ
+454 TLIEELQ
-461 LDVNQIVPTEKAKGI
+461 QSIDQIESTEKAKGI
-476 ADTQVAAL
+476 ADTQVAVL
-484 KKQNASQVVELEEK
+484 KKQNASQVVELEER

-508 LKRNLDELL
+508 LKRKLGELL
-517 TSITDS
+517 TSITNS

-529 RKLTADVDGDGL
+529 RKLTADIDGNGL
-541 AVGKAE
+541 AIGKAE

-563 TLSGQLKQK
+563 TLSGQFKQK
-572 VVGANGKI
+572 VVDANDKI
-580 AAQLRVWIAREKET
+580 SAQLQVWITREKET
-594 QEKIEEIRR
+594 QDKIEEIRR
-603 DLERQNIKLDMAFI
+603 DLEKQNVKLDMAFI
-617 RKVTKDAANLQAR
+617 RKVTKDAADLQAR

-639 KQQEAFKERRRLLQE
+639 KQREAFKGRVRLIQE
-654 RVDLRAKIFNA
+654 RAILRAKMFNA
-665 RQAFATTMNS
+665 RQAFATTMNG
-675 NLAAAVVDYKVKI
+675 NLAAAVVDYRVKI

-696 LDMEELIKTTMN
+696 SEMEELIKATMS

-714 PRAALIAAT
+714 PRAALIADKL
-723 ISPARLLAAVVA
+723 SPAQLLAAVAA
-735 KDAATIEQLSDAEGN
+735 KDTSSLEQLNDVDGN
-750 RVFSKADAADII
+750 RVFSKADAADIL
-762 GKLGEWQAR
+762 GKLDEWQPH
-771 CALERIAFEDRPE
+771 CALERIAFEDKPE
-784 IKVTRTID
+784 IKVTRIIE
-792 KPDGS
+792 KPDGT

-817 LSVLLFSKS
+817 LTVLLFSKS
-826 RVPLIIDQP
+826 SVPLIIDQP

-851 LRSIKEHRQVII
+851 LRRIKEHRQVII

-884 ASEVSVIRDR
+884 ASEVSVIRNR
-894 GSIDTGQTKDIV
+894 GSIDTTGTKDIV

>member
-1 MPLAAYGSMS
+1 M
-11 LRRSHN
+11 
-17 GRERMRADD
+17 
-26 RKYLPEEQDNVS
+26 S
-38 LLQEIHNESNGAQ
+38 LLQDIQNESNGAL

-65 GSYDVTDAMM
+65 GSYDVSDASM

-95 DHNQIANVRPA
+95 DHNIIANVRPA
-106 LKYADGKRL
+106 LKYAQGKGL
-115 LVIPGVELSTPQ
+115 LVVPGVELSTPQ
-127 GHLLVYFETA
+127 GHLLMYFETV
-137 DQLQRFFGKLTIS
+137 DELQRFFGKLTIS
-150 DDRKACHNTI
+150 DDWKACHNTI
-160 PQCLRFAEEFSGF
+160 PQCLRFAEEFNGF

-209 IAKASNSAW
+209 ISNAVNSTW
-218 FSHDDADANR
+218 FSHDDANANR
-228 RNCVVARCRA
+228 RNCAVVRCA
-238 LGFEDGV
+238 TLGLEDGV

-268 RRLTRLKM
+268 RKLTRLKM
-276 EALTFASLRIAL
+276 EAQRFTSLRIAL
-288 MDAAARVRLED
+288 KDAAARVRLED
-299 LIPASIPK
+299 LIPASVPR

-364 WPDAISLIYED
+364 WPDAISLVYED
-375 EVGQRHTLTRNK
+375 EVGQRHTLTRSK

-398 PTAVSIESYG
+398 PIAVSIESYG

-415 IQHCDDDPSILLRFL
+415 IQHCDVDPSILLRFL
-430 DGFIDFGELCDQ
+430 DGFIDFGEMRKQ
-442 DEALRDAILANQ
+442 DGDLRDALLANQ
-454 EVVEKLQ
+454 TAIETLQ
-461 LDVNQIVPTEKAKGI
+461 QSINQIGPTEKAKGI
-476 ADTQVAAL
+476 ADTQVGAL

-508 LKRNLDELL
+508 LKRSLGDLL
-517 TSITDS
+517 TSITNS
-523 LTGGEL
+523 LTVGEL
-529 RKLTADVDGDGL
+529 RKLTADVDGNNL

-554 VDGLATEIE
+554 VDDLATEID
-563 TLSGQLKQK
+563 TLSGQFKQK
-572 VVGANGKI
+572 VVAANVKI
-580 AAQLRVWIAREKET
+580 AAQLQVWITREKET
-594 QEKIEEIRR
+594 QDKIEEIRR
-603 DLERQNIKLDMAFI
+603 ELERQNIKLDMAFI
-617 RKVTKDAANLQAR
+617 RKVTKDAADLQAR
-630 LTELKKSQP
+630 LNELKKSQP
-639 KQQEAFKERRRLLQE
+639 KQQEALKERRLQIQE
-654 RVDLRAKIFNA
+654 RTALRVKIFNA
-665 RQAFATTMNS
+665 RQAFATTMNG
-675 NLAAAVVDYKVKI
+675 NLAAAVVDYRVKI

-696 LDMEELIKTTMN
+696 FDMEELIKTTMN

-723 ISPARLLAAVVA
+723 LSPVHLLADVIA
-735 KDAATIEQLSDAEGN
+735 KDASALEQLNDADGN
-750 RVFSKADAADII
+750 RAFSKADASDII
-762 GKLGEWQAR
+762 GKLGEWQPR

-784 IKVTRTID
+784 IKVTQVID
-792 KPDGS
+792 KPDGT
-797 KFHQVRDFAKLS
+797 KAYRVRDFAKLS

-817 LSVLLFSKS
+817 LTVLLFSKS

-863 VTHNPNIAVLGDAEL
+863 VTHNANIAVLGDAEL
-878 IIPLRG
+878 IVPLRG

-894 GSIDTGQTKDIV
+894 GSIDTPETKDIV

>member
-1 MPLAAYGSMS
+1 M
-11 LRRSHN
+11 
-17 GRERMRADD
+17 
-26 RKYLPEEQDNVS
+26 S
-38 LLQEIHNESNGAQ
+38 LLQEIQNESNGAQ

-65 GSYDVTDAMM
+65 GSYDVTGATM

-90 LIAIT
+90 LVAIT
-95 DHNQIANVRPA
+95 DHNQVANVRPA
-106 LKYADGKRL
+106 LKYADGKQL

-160 PQCLRFAEEFSGF
+160 SQCLRFAEEFNGF

-184 LEKAHPKFDAFK
+184 FEKAHPKFDAFK

-209 IAKASNSAW
+209 IANVANSAW

-228 RNCVVARCRA
+228 RNCVVARCKA
-238 LGFEDGV
+238 LGLEDGI

-268 RRLTRLKM
+268 RKLTRLKM
-276 EALTFASLRIAL
+276 DTLTFGSLRIAL

-299 LIPASIPK
+299 LIPMSIPK

-364 WPDAISLIYED
+364 WPDEISLVYED
-375 EVGQRHTLTRNK
+375 EVGQRHTLTRSK
-387 LCEVVNGDPEG
+387 LCDVVNGDPEG
-398 PTAVSIESYG
+398 PTVVAIESYG

-430 DGFIDFGELCDQ
+430 DGFIDFGELREQ

-454 EVVEKLQ
+454 RVIETLQ
-461 LDVNQIVPTEKAKGI
+461 ININQIAPTEKAKGV
-476 ADTQVAAL
+476 ADTQVAVL

-498 LAKERRFRDG
+498 LARERRFREG

-517 TSITDS
+517 TSITNS
-523 LTGGEL
+523 LTGDEL
-529 RKLTADVDGDGL
+529 RKLTVDIDGNGL

-547 FEVVKAL
+547 FEVVKGL

-572 VVGANGKI
+572 VVGANDNI
-580 AAQLRVWIAREKET
+580 AAQLQVWIARERET

-603 DLERQNIKLDMAFI
+603 DLEKQNIKLDMAFI
-617 RKVTKDAANLQAR
+617 RKVTKDAADLQVR
-630 LTELKKSQP
+630 LTELRKSQP

-675 NLAAAVVDYKVKI
+675 NLAISVVDYKVKI

-696 LDMEELIKTTMN
+696 TEMEELIKITMN

-714 PRAALIAAT
+714 PRAALIAAML
-723 ISPARLLAAVVA
+723 SPARLLAAVAA
-735 KDAATIEQLSDAEGN
+735 KDTSALEQLSDAEGN

-762 GKLGEWQAR
+762 GKLNEWEAR
-771 CALERIAFEDRPE
+771 CALERIAFEDKPE
-784 IKVTRTID
+784 IKVTRIID
-792 KPDGS
+792 KPDGT
-797 KFHQVRDFAKLS
+797 KGHQIRDFAKLS

-894 GSIDTGQTKDIV
+894 GSIDTSHTKDIV
-906 CTILEGSQKAF
+906 CTILEGSKKAF

>member
-1 MPLAAYGSMS
+1 M
-11 LRRSHN
+11 
-17 GRERMRADD
+17 
-26 RKYLPEEQDNVS
+26 S
-38 LLQEIHNESNGAQ
+38 LLQEILSESNGAQ

-65 GSYDVTDAMM
+65 GSYDVTDVTM
-75 TPEGIVDTAIAERLD
+75 TPAGIVDTSIAERLN

-106 LKYADGKRL
+106 LKYAEDKGL
-115 LVIPGVELSTPQ
+115 FVIPGVELSTPQ
-127 GHLLVYFETA
+127 GHLLVYFETV
-137 DQLQRFFGKLTIS
+137 DQLQRFFGKLSIS
-150 DDRKACHNTI
+150 NDRKACHNTI
-160 PQCLRFAEEFSGF
+160 PQCLQFAEEFNGI

-209 IAKASNSAW
+209 IVNVSNSAW
-218 FSHDDADANR
+218 FCHDDPDANR
-228 RNCVVARCRA
+228 RNCIITRCKV
-238 LGFEDGV
+238 LGLEDGV

-299 LIPASIPK
+299 LIPSSVPR
-307 FVGMKLEGG
+307 FVGIKLEGG
-316 FLKDQIVHFSP
+316 FLKDQVVHFSP

-358 IIDSEV
+358 IVDSEV
-364 WPDAISLIYED
+364 WPDAISLVYED
-375 EVGQRHTLTRNK
+375 EVGQRHTLSRSK
-387 LCEVVNGDPEG
+387 LCDVVNADPDG
-398 PTAVSIESYG
+398 PTAFAIESYG

-430 DGFIDFGELCDQ
+430 DGFIDFGEMRKQ
-442 DEALRDAILANQ
+442 DEGLRDAILANQ
-454 EVVEKLQ
+454 TVIETLQ
-461 LDVNQIVPTEKAKGI
+461 QSINQIVPTEKVKGV
-476 ADTQVAAL
+476 ADMQVAVL

-508 LKRNLDELL
+508 MKRNLAELL
-517 TSITDS
+517 TSITNS
-523 LTGGEL
+523 LTGGDL
-529 RKLTADVDGDGL
+529 RKLTADIDGNGL

-547 FEVVKAL
+547 FEIVKAL
-554 VDGLATEIE
+554 VDGLATEVE
-563 TLSGQLKQK
+563 ALSGQIKQK
-572 VVGANGKI
+572 VVDANDKI
-580 AAQLRVWIAREKET
+580 AAQLHVWIAREKET
-594 QEKIEEIRR
+594 QEKIEELRR
-603 DLERQNIKLDMAFI
+603 DLEKQNIKLDMAFI
-617 RKVTKDAANLQAR
+617 RKVTKDAADLQVR

-639 KQQEAFKERRRLLQE
+639 KQQEAFKERKRLLQE
-654 RVDLRAKIFNA
+654 RVDLRARIFNA
-665 RQAFATTMNS
+665 RQAFAATMNS
-675 NLAAAVVDYKVKI
+675 NLAAAVVDYRVKI

-696 LDMEELIKTTMN
+696 PDMEELFKTTMN

-714 PRAALIAAT
+714 PRAALIVGLL
-723 ISPARLLAAVVA
+723 SPSRLLAAVIA
-735 KDAATIEQLSDAEGN
+735 KDASALEQLNDTDGS

-762 GKLGEWQAR
+762 KKLGEWQAR

-784 IKVTRTID
+784 IRVTRTID
-792 KPDGS
+792 KPDGT

-817 LSVLLFSKS
+817 LTVLLFSKS

-894 GSIDTGQTKDIV
+894 GSIDTTETKDIV

>member
-1 MPLAAYGSMS
+1 M
-11 LRRSHN
+11 
-17 GRERMRADD
+17 
-26 RKYLPEEQDNVS
+26 S
-38 LLQEIHNESNGAQ
+38 LLQEIQNESNGAQ

-59 HSFGEG
+59 HSFGED
-65 GSYDVTDAMM
+65 GSYDVKDATM
-75 TPEGIVDTAIAERLD
+75 TPEGIIDTAIAERLD

-95 DHNQIANVRPA
+95 DHNQIANVRSA
-106 LKYADGKRL
+106 LKYAEGKPL

-137 DQLQRFFGKLTIS
+137 DHLQRFFGKLTIS

-160 PQCLRFAEEFSGF
+160 SQCLRFAEEFNGF
-173 GICAHIELDSG
+173 GICAHVELDSG

-196 QEVFNCPNLLGLE
+196 QEVFNCANLLGLE
-209 IAKASNSAW
+209 ISNASNSTW
-218 FSHDDADANR
+218 FSHDDTDANR
-228 RNCVVARCRA
+228 RNCIVTRCKA
-238 LGFEDGV
+238 LGLEDGI
-245 DLAKVMSSDAHTLN
+245 DLAKVMSSDAHTLQ

-268 RRLTRLKM
+268 RKLTRLKM

-307 FVGMKLEGG
+307 FIGMKLEGG
-316 FLKDQIVHFSP
+316 FLKDQIVRFSP

-364 WPDAISLIYED
+364 WPDAISLVYED
-375 EVGQRHTLTRNK
+375 EVGQLHTLSRSK
-387 LCEVVNGDPEG
+387 LCEVENGDPEG
-398 PTAVSIESYG
+398 PTAVAIESYG
-408 QGETADT
+408 QGETANT

-430 DGFIDFGELCDQ
+430 DGFIDFGELREH
-442 DEALRDAILANQ
+442 DEVMRDAILANQ
-454 EVVEKLQ
+454 EVIEALQ
-461 LDVNQIVPTEKAKGI
+461 RDINQIAPTEKAKGI

-484 KKQNASQVVELEEK
+484 KKQNASQVVELAEK

-517 TSITDS
+517 TSLTNS

-529 RKLTADVDGDGL
+529 RKLTADVDGESL
-541 AVGKAE
+541 AVGKTE

-572 VVGANGKI
+572 VVGANDKI
-580 AAQLRVWIAREKET
+580 AAQLQVWIAREKET

-603 DLERQNIKLDMAFI
+603 DLEKQNIKLDMAFI
-617 RKVTKDAANLQAR
+617 RKVTKDAADLQAR

-639 KQQEAFKERRRLLQE
+639 KQQEAIKERKRLLQE

-696 LDMEELIKTTMN
+696 SDMEELIKTTMN

-723 ISPARLLAAVVA
+723 LSPARLLAAVAA
-735 KDAATIEQLSDAEGN
+735 KDPSALEQLSDAEGN

-771 CALERIAFEDRPE
+771 CALERIAFDDRPE

-792 KPDGS
+792 KPDGT
-797 KFHQVRDFAKLS
+797 KAYQVRDFAKLS

-894 GSIDTGQTKDIV
+894 GSIDTSQTKDIV

>member
-1 MPLAAYGSMS
+1 MS
-11 LRRSHN
+11 LI
-17 GRERMRADD
+17 E
-26 RKYLPEEQDNVS
+26 
-38 LLQEIHNESNGAQ
+38 EIHNESNGAH
-51 FRRADLHI
+51 FRRADLHV
-59 HSFGEG
+59 HSFGED
-65 GSYDVTDAMM
+65 GSYDVTDATMS
-75 TPEGIVDTAIAERLD
+75 PEGIVKTALAERLD

-106 LKYADGKRL
+106 LKYAQGKGL

-150 DDRKACHNTI
+150 EDRKACHNTI
-160 PQCLRFAEEFSGF
+160 PQCLRFAEEFNGF

-209 IAKASNSAW
+209 IANASKSAW
-218 FSHDDADANR
+218 FSHGDADVDR
-228 RNCVVARCRA
+228 RNCAIARCKA
-238 LGFEDGV
+238 LGLEDGV

-268 RRLTRLKM
+268 RKLTRLKM
-276 EALTFASLRIAL
+276 EALSFVSLRIAL
-288 MDAAARVRLED
+288 MDAVARVRLED
-299 LIPASIPK
+299 LIPANIPK
-307 FVGMKLEGG
+307 FIGMKLEGG

-347 RAASGNAAEST
+347 RATSGNAAENT

-364 WPDAISLIYED
+364 WPDAISLVYED

-387 LCEVVNGDPEG
+387 LCEVVNDNPEG
-398 PTAVSIESYG
+398 PTAIAIESYG

-430 DGFIDFGELCDQ
+430 DGFIDFGEFLKQ
-442 DEALRDAILANQ
+442 DAALRDAILANQ
-454 EVVEKLQ
+454 GEIEALQ
-461 LDVNQIVPTEKAKGI
+461 LNINQIVPTEKAKGI

-508 LKRNLDELL
+508 LKRNLGELL
-517 TSITDS
+517 TSITNS
-523 LTGGEL
+523 LTGVEL
-529 RKLTADVDGDGL
+529 RKLTADVDGNGL

-547 FEVVKAL
+547 FEIVKAL
-554 VDGLATEIE
+554 VDGLATDIE
-563 TLSGQLKQK
+563 TLSDQLKQK
-572 VVGANGKI
+572 FVDANDKI
-580 AAQLRVWIAREKET
+580 AAQLQVWTAREKET
-594 QEKIEEIRR
+594 QERIEEIRR
-603 DLERQNIKLDMAFI
+603 ELEKQNSKLDMAFI
-617 RKVTKDAANLQAR
+617 RKVTKDAADLQAR

-639 KQQEAFKERRRLLQE
+639 KQREAFKERRRLLQE
-654 RVDLRAKIFNA
+654 RVDLRAKVFNA
-665 RQAFATTMNS
+665 RQAFATTMNN
-675 NLAAAVVDYKVKI
+675 NLAAAVVDYRVKI

-696 LDMEELIKTTMN
+696 PDMEELIKTTMN

-723 ISPARLLAAVVA
+723 FSPARLLASVVA
-735 KDAATIEQLSDAEGN
+735 KDASALEQLSDPDGN

-762 GKLGEWQAR
+762 GKLGAWEAQ
-771 CALERIAFEDRPE
+771 CALERVAFEDRPE

-792 KPDGS
+792 KPDGT
-797 KFHQVRDFAKLS
+797 KAHQIRDFARLS

-817 LSVLLFSKS
+817 LTVLLFSKS

-894 GSIDTGQTKDIV
+894 GSIDTSQTKDIV

>member
-1 MPLAAYGSMS
+1 
-11 LRRSHN
+11 
-17 GRERMRADD
+17 
-26 RKYLPEEQDNVS
+26 VS
-38 LLQEIHNESNGAQ
+38 LLQEIQNESNGAQ

-65 GSYDVTDAMM
+65 GSYDVKDATM
-75 TPEGIVDTAIAERLD
+75 TPEGIVDTAIAERLE

-95 DHNQIANVRPA
+95 DHNEIANIRPA
-106 LKYADGKRL
+106 VKYADGKGL
-115 LVIPGVELSTPQ
+115 LLIPGVELSTQQ
-127 GHLLVYFETA
+127 GHLLVYFETV
-137 DQLQRFFGKLTIS
+137 DELQRFFGKLTIS
-150 DDRKACHNTI
+150 EDRRACHNTI
-160 PQCLRFAEEFSGF
+160 PQCLRFAEEFNGF

-196 QEVFNCPNLLGLE
+196 QEVFDCPNLLGLE
-209 IAKASNSAW
+209 IADASNSAL
-218 FSHDDADANR
+218 FSHDDADPSR
-228 RNCVVARCRA
+228 RDCAVARCKA
-238 LGFEDGV
+238 LGLEDGI

-268 RRLTRLKM
+268 RKLTRLKM
-276 EALTFASLRIAL
+276 EALAFASLRIAL
-288 MDAAARVRLED
+288 TDAAARVRLED

-307 FVGMKLEGG
+307 FLGMKLEGG
-316 FLKDQIVHFSP
+316 FLKDQLVHFSP

-347 RAASGNAAEST
+347 RAASGNAAENNV
-358 IIDSEV
+358 IDSEV
-364 WPDAISLIYED
+364 WPDAISLVYED
-375 EVGQRHTLTRNK
+375 EVGQRHTLTRSK

-398 PTAVSIESYG
+398 PTSVAIESYG

-430 DGFIDFGELCDQ
+430 DGFIDFGELRKQ

-454 EVVEKLQ
+454 GVIEALQ
-461 LDVNQIVPTEKAKGI
+461 LDINQIAPTEKAKGI

-508 LKRNLDELL
+508 LKRNLGELL
-517 TSITDS
+517 SSFTDS
-523 LTGGEL
+523 LTGSEL
-529 RKLTADVDGDGL
+529 RKLTADIDGNSL

-547 FEVVKAL
+547 FEFVKTL

-563 TLSGQLKQK
+563 ALSGQLKQK
-572 VVGANGKI
+572 VVVVNDKI
-580 AAQLRVWIAREKET
+580 AAQLQVWIAREKET
-594 QEKIEEIRR
+594 QGKIEEIRR
-603 DLERQNIKLDMAFI
+603 ELEKQNIKLDMAFI
-617 RKVTKDAANLQAR
+617 RKVTKDAADLQAR
-630 LTELKKSQP
+630 LAELKKSQP
-639 KQQEAFKERRRLLQE
+639 KQQEAFKERRRLLQDRLE
-654 RVDLRAKIFNA
+654 LRAKIFNA

-675 NLAAAVVDYKVKI
+675 NLAAAVVDYRVKI

-696 LDMEELIKTTMN
+696 PDLEELIKNAMN

-714 PRAALIAAT
+714 PRAVLVAAAL
-723 ISPARLLAAVVA
+723 SPARLLAALDA
-735 KDAATIEQLSDAEGN
+735 KDGSVLEQLTDADGN
-750 RVFSKADAADII
+750 RLFSKADAAEII
-762 GKLGEWQAR
+762 TKLREWQPR
-771 CALERIAFEDRPE
+771 CALERIAFDDRPE
-784 IKVTRTID
+784 VKVTRTID
-792 KPDGS
+792 KADGT
-797 KFHQVRDFAKLS
+797 KAHQVRDFDKLS

-817 LSVLLFSKS
+817 LTVLLFSKS

-884 ASEVSVIRDR
+884 ASEVAVIRDR
-894 GSIDTGQTKDIV
+894 GSIDTTKTKDIV

>member
-1 MPLAAYGSMS
+1 M
-11 LRRSHN
+11 N
-17 GRERMRADD
+17 RERDDIARGQWRHNNPADH
-26 RKYLPEEQDNVS
+26 RWKGEEMH
-38 LLQEIHNESNGAQ
+38 LLQEVQNESNGAL

-59 HSFGEG
+59 HSFGEA
-65 GSYDVTDAMM
+65 GSYDVTDATMI
-75 TPEGIVDTAIAERLD
+75 PEGIVDTAIAERLD

-95 DHNQIANVRPA
+95 DHNQIANIRPA
-106 LKYADGKRL
+106 LKCAEGTGL

-127 GHLLVYFETA
+127 GHLLVYFETP

-160 PQCLRFAEEFSGF
+160 PQCLRFAEEFNGF

-196 QEVFNCPNLLGLE
+196 QEVFNCSNLLGLE
-209 IAKASNSAW
+209 ISNASNSAW
-218 FSHDDADANR
+218 FSHDDQDQNR
-228 RNCVVARCRA
+228 RNCVAARCRT
-238 LGFEDGV
+238 LGLEDGV

-268 RRLTRLKM
+268 RKLTRIKM

-299 LIPASIPK
+299 LIPASVPR
-307 FVGMKLEGG
+307 FVGIKLEGG
-316 FLKDQIVHFSP
+316 FLKDQVVHFSP

-364 WPDAISLIYED
+364 WPDAISLVYED
-375 EVGQRHTLTRNK
+375 EVGQRHTLTRSK
-387 LCEVVNGDPEG
+387 LCEVTNGDPDG
-398 PTAVSIESYG
+398 PTAVAIESYG

-415 IQHCDDDPSILLRFL
+415 IQHCDEDPSILLRFL
-430 DGFIDFGELCDQ
+430 DGFIDFGELRNQ
-442 DEALRDAILANQ
+442 DEAMRDAILTNQ
-454 EVVEKLQ
+454 TVIETLQ
-461 LDVNQIVPTEKAKGI
+461 QSINQIGPTEKAKGI
-476 ADTQVAAL
+476 ADTQVAVL
-484 KKQNASQVVELEEK
+484 KKQNATQVVELEEK
-498 LAKERRFRDG
+498 LARERRFRDG
-508 LKRNLDELL
+508 LKRNLGDLL
-517 TSITDS
+517 TSITNS
-523 LTGGEL
+523 LTGVDL
-529 RKLTADVDGDGL
+529 RKLTADVDGTGL

-547 FEVVKAL
+547 FDLVKAL
-554 VDGLATEIE
+554 VDSLATEIE
-563 TLSGQLKQK
+563 TLSGQFKQK
-572 VVGANGKI
+572 VVDANDKI
-580 AAQLRVWIAREKET
+580 AAQLQIWITREKAT
-594 QEKIEEIRR
+594 QEKIEELRR
-603 DLERQNIKLDMAFI
+603 DLEKQNIKLDMAFI
-617 RKVTKDAANLQAR
+617 RKVTKDAADLQAR

-654 RVDLRAKIFNA
+654 RVDLRARIFNA
-665 RQAFATTMNS
+665 RQAFATTMNI
-675 NLAAAVVDYKVKI
+675 NLAAAVVDYRVKV
-688 QFYEGLLS
+688 QFHEGLLTPE
-696 LDMEELIKTTMN
+696 MEELIKTTMN

-714 PRAALIAAT
+714 PRAALIAAVL
-723 ISPARLLAAVVA
+723 SPVRLLAAVSA
-735 KDAATIEQLSDAEGN
+735 KDASALEQLSDADGN
-750 RVFSKADAADII
+750 RVFSKGDAADII
-762 GKLGEWQAR
+762 QKLGEWQAR

-784 IKVTRTID
+784 IKVTRVID
-792 KPDGS
+792 KPDGT
-797 KFHQVRDFAKLS
+797 KVHQVRDFERLS

-817 LSVLLFSKS
+817 LTVLLFSKS

-894 GSIDTGQTKDIV
+894 GSIDTTATKDIV

>member
-1 MPLAAYGSMS
+1 M
-11 LRRSHN
+11 
-17 GRERMRADD
+17 
-26 RKYLPEEQDNVS
+26 LPKEGKHVS
-38 LLQEIHNESNGAQ
+38 LLQEIQNESNGAL

-59 HSFGEG
+59 HSFGTE
-65 GSYDVTDAMM
+65 GSYDVTDATM
-75 TPEGIVDTAIAERLD
+75 TPEAIVDTSIWERLD

-95 DHNQIANVRPA
+95 DHNQIGNVRSA
-106 LKYADGKRL
+106 VKYSQGKSL
-115 LVIPGVELSTPQ
+115 LVVPGVELSTPQ
-127 GHLLVYFETA
+127 GHLLVYFETT

-150 DDRKACHNTI
+150 DDRKVCHNTV
-160 PQCLRFAEEFSGF
+160 PQCLQFAAEFNGF

-184 LEKAHPKFDAFK
+184 LEKAAPKFDAFK

-209 IAKASNSAW
+209 IAKASNTAM
-218 FSHDDADANR
+218 FSHDDTDANR
-228 RNCVVARCRA
+228 KNCAVARCAA
-238 LGFEDGV
+238 LGLEEGV
-245 DLAKVMSSDAHTLN
+245 GLAKVMSSDAHTLN

-268 RRLTRLKM
+268 RKLTRLKM

-288 MDAAARVRLED
+288 MDATARVRLED
-299 LIPASIPK
+299 LIPASVPR

-316 FLKDQIVHFSP
+316 FLKNQVVHFSP

-364 WPDAISLIYED
+364 WPDAISLVYED
-375 EVGQRHTLTRNK
+375 EVGERHTLTRSK
-387 LCEVVNGDPEG
+387 LCDVTNADPEG
-398 PTAVSIESYG
+398 PTAVAIESYG

-415 IQHCDDDPSILLRFL
+415 IQHCDTDPSILLRFL
-430 DGFIDFGELCDQ
+430 DGFIDFGELRKQ
-442 DEALRDAILANQ
+442 DESLRDALLANQ
-454 EVVEKLQ
+454 TLTETLQ
-461 LDVNQIVPTEKAKGI
+461 QSINQIGPTEKAKGV

-484 KKQNASQVVELEEK
+484 KMQNASQVVELEEK

-508 LKRNLDELL
+508 LKRNLSELL
-517 TSITDS
+517 TSITNS
-523 LTGGEL
+523 LAGGEL
-529 RKLTADVDGDGL
+529 RRLTADIDGDAL

-547 FEVVKAL
+547 FDVVKAL
-554 VDGLATEIE
+554 VDGLATEID

-572 VVGANGKI
+572 VVAANDKI
-580 AAQLRVWIAREKET
+580 AAQLQVWVTREKAT

-603 DLERQNIKLDMAFI
+603 DLEKQNIKLDIAFI
-617 RKVTKDAANLQAR
+617 RKVTKDAADLQAR
-630 LTELKKSQP
+630 LSEMKKSQP
-639 KQQEAFKERRRLLQE
+639 KQLEAFKERRRLIQE
-654 RVDLRAKIFNA
+654 RAALRAKIFNA
-665 RQAFATTMNS
+665 RQAFATTMNG
-675 NLAAAVVDYKVKI
+675 NLATAVVDYRVKF
-688 QFYEGLLS
+688 QFYESLLS
-696 LDMEELIKTTMN
+696 PEMEELIKTTMS

-723 ISPARLLAAVVA
+723 ISPAQLLVAVDA
-735 KDAATIEQLSDAEGN
+735 KNASVLEQLNDVDGN
-750 RVFSKADAADII
+750 RVFSKADAGDII
-762 GKLGEWQAR
+762 AKLSEWQAK

-784 IKVTRTID
+784 IKVTQIVENA
-792 KPDGS
+792 DGT
-797 KFHQVRDFAKLS
+797 KGYRVRDFAKLS

-817 LSVLLFSKS
+817 LTVLLFSKS

-844 YKTVVRS
+844 YRTVVRS

-878 IIPLRG
+878 IVPLRG

-894 GSIDTGQTKDIV
+894 GSIDTTETKDIV

>member
-1 MPLAAYGSMS
+1 M
-11 LRRSHN
+11 
-17 GRERMRADD
+17 
-26 RKYLPEEQDNVS
+26 S
-38 LLQEIHNESNGAQ
+38 LLQEIQNESNGAQ

-65 GSYDVTDAMM
+65 GSYDVTDA
-75 TPEGIVDTAIAERLD
+75 TASPEGIVETAIAERLD

-106 LKYADGKRL
+106 LKYADGKGL

-150 DDRKACHNTI
+150 EDRKSCHNTI
-160 PQCLRFAEEFSGF
+160 PQCLRFAEEFNGF

-209 IAKASNSAW
+209 VANASNSTW

-228 RNCVVARCRA
+228 KNCAVARCKA
-238 LGFEDGV
+238 LGLEDAV

-268 RRLTRLKM
+268 RKLTRLKM
-276 EALTFASLRIAL
+276 EALTFGSLRIAL

-316 FLKDQIVHFSP
+316 FLKDQVVHFSP

-364 WPDAISLIYED
+364 WPDAISLVYED
-375 EVGQRHTLTRNK
+375 EVGQRHTLTRSK
-387 LCEVVNGDPEG
+387 LCEVANGDPEG
-398 PTAVSIESYG
+398 PMAVAIESYG

-430 DGFIDFGELCDQ
+430 DGFIDFGELRKQ
-442 DEALRDAILANQ
+442 DDALRDAILANQ
-454 EVVEKLQ
+454 GVIESLQ
-461 LDVNQIVPTEKAKGI
+461 LNINQIAPTEKAKGI

-508 LKRNLDELL
+508 LKRNLSELL
-517 TSITDS
+517 TSITNS
-523 LTGGEL
+523 LTGVEL
-529 RKLTADVDGDGL
+529 RKLIDVDGNAL

-563 TLSGQLKQK
+563 TLSAQLKQK
-572 VVGANGKI
+572 VVDANSKI
-580 AAQLRVWIAREKET
+580 VAQLQVWIAREKET

-603 DLERQNIKLDMAFI
+603 DLEKQNIKLDMAFI
-617 RKVTKDAANLQAR
+617 RKTTKDAADLQAR

-639 KQQEAFKERRRLLQE
+639 KQQDALKERKRLLQE
-654 RVDLRAKIFNA
+654 RIDLRTKIFNA
-665 RQAFATTMNS
+665 RQAFAIMMNG
-675 NLAAAVVDYKVKI
+675 NLAAAVVDYRVKI

-696 LDMEELIKTTMN
+696 ADMEELIKTTMN

-714 PRAALIAAT
+714 PRATLIAT
-723 ISPARLLAAVVA
+723 TLSPTRLLAAVAA
-735 KDAATIEQLSDAEGN
+735 KDASALEQVSDADGN

-762 GKLGEWQAR
+762 EKLGEWQAR
-771 CALERIAFEDRPE
+771 CALERIAFEDKPE

-792 KPDGS
+792 KPDGT
-797 KFHQVRDFAKLS
+797 KAYQVRDFAKLS

-817 LSVLLFSKS
+817 LTVLLFSKS

-884 ASEVSVIRDR
+884 ASEVSVIRNR
-894 GSIDTGQTKDIV
+894 GSIDTSQTKDIV

-917 KRRQEVYGY
+917 TRRQEVYGY

>member
-1 MPLAAYGSMS
+1 MS
-11 LRRSHN
+11 LL
-17 GRERMRADD
+17 REI
-26 RKYLPEEQDNVS
+26 Q
-38 LLQEIHNESNGAQ
+38 NESNGAL

-65 GSYDVTDAMM
+65 GSYDVMDTRM

-95 DHNQIANVRPA
+95 DHNNIGNVGRA
-106 LKYADGKRL
+106 LKYVCGKNL
-115 LVIPGVELSTPQ
+115 LVVPGVELSTPQ

-137 DQLQRFFGKLTIS
+137 DQLQRFFGKLTIA
-150 DDRKACHNTI
+150 DDRKVCHNTI
-160 PQCLRFAEEFSGF
+160 PQCLRFAKEFNGF

-209 IAKASNSAW
+209 IANVANNAW
-218 FSHDDADANR
+218 FSHDDTDANR
-228 RNCVVARCRA
+228 RNCIVARCTA
-238 LGFEDGV
+238 LDVEDGV

-276 EALTFASLRIAL
+276 DALTFASLCIAL
-288 MDAAARVRLED
+288 KDAAARVRLED
-299 LIPASIPK
+299 LIPASVPR

-316 FLKDQIVHFSP
+316 FLKDQVVHFSP

-347 RAASGNAAEST
+347 RAASGNAAENT

-364 WPDAISLIYED
+364 WPDAILLVYED
-375 EVGQRHTLTRNK
+375 EVGERHTLTRSK
-387 LCEVVNGDPEG
+387 LCEVVNADPDG

-430 DGFIDFGELCDQ
+430 DRFIDFGELRKQ
-442 DEALRDAILANQ
+442 DEDLRDEILANQ
-454 EVVEKLQ
+454 TVIETLQ
-461 LDVNQIVPTEKAKGI
+461 QSINQIGPTEKVKGI

-508 LKRNLDELL
+508 LKRSLGELL
-517 TSITDS
+517 SSITDS

-529 RKLTADVDGDGL
+529 RKLTADMDGNNL

-554 VDGLATEIE
+554 VDELATEID
-563 TLSGQLKQK
+563 TLSGQFKRK
-572 VVGANGKI
+572 VVAASEKI
-580 AAQLRVWIAREKET
+580 AAQLKVWITREKET
-594 QEKIEEIRR
+594 QDKIEAIRR
-603 DLERQNIKLDMAFI
+603 ELEKQNIKLDMAFI
-617 RKVTKDAANLQAR
+617 RKVTKDAADLQAR

-639 KQQEAFKERRRLLQE
+639 KQQEAFKERRRLIQE
-654 RVDLRAKIFNA
+654 RAAVRTKIFNA
-665 RQAFATTMNS
+665 RQAFAATMNG
-675 NLAAAVVDYKVKI
+675 NLAVAVVDYRVKI

-696 LDMEELIKTTMN
+696 SDMEELIKSTMN

-714 PRAALIAAT
+714 PRAALIAAKL
-723 ISPARLLAAVVA
+723 SPAQLLAAVIA
-735 KDAATIEQLSDAEGN
+735 KHGSALEQLNDDDGN
-750 RVFSKADAADII
+750 RVFSKADATDILE
-762 GKLGEWQAR
+762 KLGEWQPR

-784 IKVTRTID
+784 IKVTQVID
-792 KPDGS
+792 KPDDT
-797 KFHQVRDFAKLS
+797 KAYRVRDFAKLS

-817 LSVLLFSKS
+817 LTVLLFSKS

-894 GSIDTGQTKDIV
+894 GSIDTTETKDIV

-917 KRRQEVYGY
+917 KRRQEIYGY

>member
-1 MPLAAYGSMS
+1 M
-11 LRRSHN
+11 
-17 GRERMRADD
+17 
-26 RKYLPEEQDNVS
+26 S
-38 LLQEIHNESNGAQ
+38 LLQEIQGESNGAQ

-59 HSFGEG
+59 HSFGDG
-65 GSYDVTDAMM
+65 GSYDVTDASMS
-75 TPEGIVDTAIAERLD
+75 PEGIVDTAKAERLD

-95 DHNQIANVRPA
+95 DHNQITNIPSAV
-106 LKYADGKRL
+106 KYAEGKGL
-115 LVIPGVELSTPQ
+115 LVVPGVELSTPQ

-137 DQLQRFFGKLTIS
+137 DQLHRFFGKLTIS
-150 DDRKACHNTI
+150 DDRKVCHNTI
-160 PQCLRFAEEFSGF
+160 PQCLRFAEEFDGF

-184 LEKAHPKFDAFK
+184 IEKAHPKFDAFK
-196 QEVFNCPNLLGLE
+196 QEVFNCSNLLGLE
-209 IAKASNSAW
+209 IANVSNSSW

-228 RNCVVARCRA
+228 RNCAVARCKA
-238 LGFEDGV
+238 LGLEDGV

-259 ALGRNASGN
+259 ALGRNAGGN
-268 RRLTRLKM
+268 RKLTRLKM

-288 MDAAARVRLED
+288 MDATARARLED

-347 RAASGNAAEST
+347 RAASGNTSEST

-364 WPDAISLIYED
+364 WPDSISLVYED
-375 EVGQRHTLTRNK
+375 EVGQRHTLTRSK
-387 LCEVVNGDPEG
+387 ACDVVNADADG
-398 PTAVSIESYG
+398 PTSVGIESYG

-415 IQHCDDDPSILLRFL
+415 IQHCDVDPSILLRFL
-430 DGFIDFGELCDQ
+430 DGFIDFGELREE

-454 EVVEKLQ
+454 GVIETLQ
-461 LDVNQIVPTEKAKGI
+461 LDINQIASTEKAKGI
-476 ADTQVAAL
+476 ADGQVAVL

-508 LKRNLDELL
+508 LKRNLSELL
-517 TSITDS
+517 TSITSS
-523 LTGGEL
+523 LTASDL
-529 RKLTADVDGDGL
+529 RKLTSDVDGNTL

-547 FEVVKAL
+547 FEVVKGL
-554 VDGLATEIE
+554 VEGLATEIG
-563 TLSGQLKQK
+563 TLAGQLKQK
-572 VVGANGKI
+572 IVDASGKI
-580 AAQLRVWIAREKET
+580 AAQLQLWVAREKET

-617 RKVTKDAANLQAR
+617 RKVTKDAADLQAR
-630 LTELKKSQP
+630 LLELKKSQP
-639 KQQEAFKERRRLLQE
+639 KQQEAFRERKRLLQKKIE
-654 RVDLRAKIFNA
+654 ARARIFNA
-665 RQAFATTMNS
+665 RQAFATTMNG

-688 QFYEGLLS
+688 QFYEGVLS
-696 LDMEELIKTTMN
+696 ADLEELIKTTMN

-714 PRAALIAAT
+714 PRAAIIAAT
-723 ISPARLLAAVVA
+723 ISPGRLLAAVAA
-735 KDAATIEQLSDAEGN
+735 KDSSALEQLSDADGS
-750 RVFSKADAADII
+750 RVFSTADATDII

-784 IKVTRTID
+784 IKVTRTIE
-792 KPDGS
+792 KPDGT
-797 KFHQVRDFAKLS
+797 KAYQVRDFAKLS

-817 LSVLLFSKS
+817 LTVLLFSKS
-826 RVPLIIDQP
+826 RAPLIIDQP

-894 GSIDTGQTKDIV
+894 GSIDTSQTKDIV

>member
-1 MPLAAYGSMS
+1 
-11 LRRSHN
+11 
-17 GRERMRADD
+17 
-26 RKYLPEEQDNVS
+26 VS
-38 LLQEIHNESNGAQ
+38 LLQEIQNESNGAL

-59 HSFGEG
+59 HSFGED
-65 GSYDVTDAMM
+65 GSYDVTDASM
-75 TPEGIVDTAIAERLD
+75 TPEGIVDTAITERLD

-95 DHNQIANVRPA
+95 DHNNIANVRQA
-106 LKYADGKRL
+106 LKYADGKSL
-115 LVIPGVELSTPQ
+115 LVVPGVELSTPQ

-160 PQCLRFAEEFSGF
+160 PQCLRFAEEFNGF

-196 QEVFNCPNLLGLE
+196 QEVFNCSNLLGLE
-209 IAKASNSAW
+209 ITNAANGAW
-218 FSHDDADANR
+218 FSHDDTDVNR
-228 RNCVVARCRA
+228 RNCVVTRCA
-238 LGFEDGV
+238 TLGLEAGV
-245 DLAKVMSSDAHTLN
+245 DLAKVLSSDAHTLN

-268 RRLTRLKM
+268 RKLTRLKM

-288 MDAAARVRLED
+288 KDAAARVRLED
-299 LIPASIPK
+299 LVPASVPR
-307 FVGMKLEGG
+307 FVGIKLEGG
-316 FLKDQIVHFSP
+316 FLKNQVVHFSP

-364 WPDAISLIYED
+364 WPDAISLVYED
-375 EVGQRHTLTRNK
+375 EVGERHTLTRSK
-387 LCEVVNGDPEG
+387 LCDVMNADLEG
-398 PTAVSIESYG
+398 PTAVAIESYG

-415 IQHCDDDPSILLRFL
+415 IQHCDTDPSILLRFL
-430 DGFIDFGELCDQ
+430 DGFIDFGELRKQ
-442 DEALRDAILANQ
+442 DEALRDAILENQ
-454 EVVEKLQ
+454 TIIETLQ
-461 LDVNQIVPTEKAKGI
+461 QSINQIGPTEKTKGI

-484 KKQNASQVVELEEK
+484 KKQNASQVVDLEEK
-498 LAKERRFRDG
+498 LAKERSFRDG
-508 LKRNLDELL
+508 LKRNLGELL
-517 TSITDS
+517 TSITNS

-529 RKLTADVDGDGL
+529 RKLTADVDGSGL

-547 FEVVKAL
+547 FEVVKGL
-554 VDGLATEIE
+554 VDSLATEIE

-572 VVGANGKI
+572 VIAVNDKI
-580 AAQLRVWIAREKET
+580 AAQLQGWIAREKET
-594 QEKIEEIRR
+594 QDKIEEIRR
-603 DLERQNIKLDMAFI
+603 ELEKQSIKLDMAFI
-617 RKVTKDAANLQAR
+617 RKVTKDAADLQAR

-639 KQQEAFKERRRLLQE
+639 KQQEAFKERKRLIQE
-654 RVDLRAKIFNA
+654 RAGLRTKIFNA
-665 RQAFATTMNS
+665 RYAFATTMND
-675 NLAAAVVDYKVKI
+675 NLAAAVVDYRVKF
-688 QFYEGLLS
+688 QYYEGLLAPE
-696 LDMEELIKTTMN
+696 MEELIKSTMG

-723 ISPARLLAAVVA
+723 LSPAQLLAAVNA
-735 KDAATIEQLSDAEGN
+735 KDASVLEQLNDANGD

-762 GKLGEWQAR
+762 AKLSEWQAK

-784 IKVTRTID
+784 IKVTQVVENS
-792 KPDGS
+792 DGT
-797 KFHQVRDFAKLS
+797 KGYRVRDFAKLS

-817 LSVLLFSKS
+817 LTVLLFSKS

-894 GSIDTGQTKDIV
+894 GSIDTTETKDIV